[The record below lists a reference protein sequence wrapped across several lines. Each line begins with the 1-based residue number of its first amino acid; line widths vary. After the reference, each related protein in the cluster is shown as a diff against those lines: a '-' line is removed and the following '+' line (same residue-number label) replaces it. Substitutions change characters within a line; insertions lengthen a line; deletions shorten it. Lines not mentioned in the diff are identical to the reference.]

1 MPVFLLEIIDR
12 LEVSVQ
18 VVPRVIPRVA
28 WIVYVLVGPDV
39 REEDFSCVGFKVR
52 KGVKKM
58 A

>member
-1 MPVFLLEIIDR
+1 VPICLLEIIDR

-28 WIVYVLVGPDV
+28 WIVYVLVGPGV
-39 REEDFSCVGFKVR
+39 REDNLACISSEVC
-52 KGVKKM
+52 KGVEKM